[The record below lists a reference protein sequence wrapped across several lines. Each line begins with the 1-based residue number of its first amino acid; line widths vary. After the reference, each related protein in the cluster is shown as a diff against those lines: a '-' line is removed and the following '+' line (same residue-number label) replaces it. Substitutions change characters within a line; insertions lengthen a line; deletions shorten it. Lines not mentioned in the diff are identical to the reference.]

1 MNVQH
6 SALSYMPEDC
16 GAEPNLPPE
25 LWAYIQRL
33 AVTDISPLAKL
44 YSDVDFVATTYEPLD
59 ARGLEPFL
67 KTACSFRYVC
77 RLWSQLA
84 QTLLYENILVN
95 DRHWPSLVSAL
106 NRPDIA
112 RLVRSVSLSNAQVDS
127 KKFVLHHCPNIE
139 VVIQPY
145 PARSRSL
152 YSALDI
158 LLPPLLSLRRLY
170 WVDYFP
176 SSSLLRAI
184 LAAAPHVEHITLV
197 GELDMK
203 SYPSPPLPFVQSFR
217 LSLKTESV
225 HSLLGCMDPLQL
237 TNLVIDP
244 ASFFSNAFPI
254 QTLPALRLLA
264 LVHPVADPHQ
274 LVYFPVII
282 ARCPPRA
289 ALQRIQPAR
298 MARAGP
304 DGGEAGLRAAELPWA
319 GRAWDGISIGIT
331 QRSCGGS
338 GSSHIPR
345 TGARCFGWSRRVGRR
360 EFVQVGCAA
369 RERVSYRSRGE
380 VRHDSLQTFTDSS
393 LLPATKPRLNL
404 S

>member
-16 GAEPNLPPE
+16 GSEPNLPLE
-25 LWAYIQRL
+25 LWGYIQRL
-33 AVTDISPLAKL
+33 AVTDFSPLAKL

-59 ARGLEPFL
+59 ARGLEQFL

-84 QTLLYENILVN
+84 QMLLYENILVN

-112 RLVRSVSLSNAQVDS
+112 RLVRSVSLSNAQVDC
-127 KKFVLHHCPNIE
+127 KKFVLQHCPNIE

-176 SSSLLRAI
+176 SSSLLRDI
-184 LAAAPHVEHITLV
+184 LATAPHVEHITLV

-274 LVYFPVII
+274 LVYFP
-282 ARCPPRA
+282 
-289 ALQRIQPAR
+289 RIQPAR
-298 MARAGP
+298 MARTRP

-319 GRAWDGISIGIT
+319 GRAWDRVSIGIT
-331 QRSCGGS
+331 QRSC

-360 EFVQVGCAA
+360 KFEQVDCAA
-369 RERVSYRSRGE
+369 RERVSYRGRGE
-380 VRHDSLQTFTDSS
+380 VRWPVDGQTFTDSS
-393 LLPATKPRLNL
+393 LLPATKPCLDL